1 MHYDTILNNH
11 GLKSD
16 PFKACVGPRPIAWIS
31 TVGTDGRDNLAPFS
45 QFNNLSFDPPMVM
58 ISFQHGGTEEN
69 ASRKDTLNNIEQ
81 TGYFVYNIVPYDLRD
96 KMNIAA
102 IPAKDTDEFEAAG
115 LYEWFGGAG
124 VCLVEWPETVDLDA
138 RPCVRLTLR
147 RAAEDGARD
156 VELVTD
162 GVPLNEAAFAPWRA
176 EEA

>member
-1 MHYDTILNNH
+1 MALRLKTRSEDDTFALGRALGAFLRPGDALLLSGDLGTGKSVLARGAARSLGVEGPMPSPSFTILFPYEGKCPVYH
-11 GLKSD
+11 FDLYRLS
-16 PFKACVGPRPIAWIS
+16 GP
-31 TVGTDGRDNLAPFS
+31 
-45 QFNNLSFDPPMVM
+45 
-58 ISFQHGGTEEN
+58 
-69 ASRKDTLNNIEQ
+69 
-81 TGYFVYNIVPYDLRD
+81 
-96 KMNIAA
+96 
-102 IPAKDTDEFEAAG
+102 DEFEAAG

-147 RAAEDGARD
+147 GAAEDGARD

>member
-1 MHYDTILNNH
+1 MALRLKTRSEDDTFALGRALGAFLRPGDALLLSGDLGTGKSVLARGAARALGVEGPMPSPSFTILFPYEGKCPVYH
-11 GLKSD
+11 FDLYRLS
-16 PFKACVGPRPIAWIS
+16 GP
-31 TVGTDGRDNLAPFS
+31 
-45 QFNNLSFDPPMVM
+45 
-58 ISFQHGGTEEN
+58 
-69 ASRKDTLNNIEQ
+69 
-81 TGYFVYNIVPYDLRD
+81 
-96 KMNIAA
+96 
-102 IPAKDTDEFEAAG
+102 DEFEAAG

>member
-1 MHYDTILNNH
+1 MALRLKTRSEDDTFALGRALGAFLRPGDALLLSGDLGTGKSVLARGAARSLGVKGPMPSPSFTILFPYEGKCPVYH
-11 GLKSD
+11 FDLYRLS
-16 PFKACVGPRPIAWIS
+16 GP
-31 TVGTDGRDNLAPFS
+31 
-45 QFNNLSFDPPMVM
+45 
-58 ISFQHGGTEEN
+58 
-69 ASRKDTLNNIEQ
+69 
-81 TGYFVYNIVPYDLRD
+81 
-96 KMNIAA
+96 
-102 IPAKDTDEFEAAG
+102 DEFEAAG

>member
-1 MHYDTILNNH
+1 MALRLKTRSQDDTFALGRALGACLRPGDTLLLSGDLGTGKSVLARGAARSLGVEGPMPSPSFTILFPYEGKCPVYH
-11 GLKSD
+11 FDLYRLS
-16 PFKACVGPRPIAWIS
+16 GP
-31 TVGTDGRDNLAPFS
+31 
-45 QFNNLSFDPPMVM
+45 
-58 ISFQHGGTEEN
+58 
-69 ASRKDTLNNIEQ
+69 
-81 TGYFVYNIVPYDLRD
+81 
-96 KMNIAA
+96 
-102 IPAKDTDEFEAAG
+102 DEFEAAG

>member
-1 MHYDTILNNH
+1 MALRLKTRSEDDTFALGRALGAFLRPGDALLLSGDLGTGKSVLARGAARSLGVEGPMPSPSFTILFPYEGKCPVYH
-11 GLKSD
+11 FDLY
-16 PFKACVGPRPIAWIS
+16 R
-31 TVGTDGRDNLAPFS
+31 
-45 QFNNLSFDPPMVM
+45 LSSP
-58 ISFQHGGTEEN
+58 
-69 ASRKDTLNNIEQ
+69 
-81 TGYFVYNIVPYDLRD
+81 
-96 KMNIAA
+96 
-102 IPAKDTDEFEAAG
+102 DEFEAAG

>member
-1 MHYDTILNNH
+1 MALRFRTRSEEDTYAFGRALGAFLRPGDALLLSGDLGTGKSVLARGAARSLGVEGPMPSPSFTILFPYEGKCPVYH
-11 GLKSD
+11 FDLYRLS
-16 PFKACVGPRPIAWIS
+16 GP
-31 TVGTDGRDNLAPFS
+31 
-45 QFNNLSFDPPMVM
+45 
-58 ISFQHGGTEEN
+58 
-69 ASRKDTLNNIEQ
+69 
-81 TGYFVYNIVPYDLRD
+81 
-96 KMNIAA
+96 
-102 IPAKDTDEFEAAG
+102 DEFEAAG

-176 EEA
+176 EQA

>member
-1 MHYDTILNNH
+1 MALRLKTRSEDDTFALGRALGAFLRPGDALLLSGDLGTGKSVLARGAARSLGVEGPMPSPSFTILFPYEGKCPVYH
-11 GLKSD
+11 FDLYRIS
-16 PFKACVGPRPIAWIS
+16 GP
-31 TVGTDGRDNLAPFS
+31 
-45 QFNNLSFDPPMVM
+45 
-58 ISFQHGGTEEN
+58 
-69 ASRKDTLNNIEQ
+69 
-81 TGYFVYNIVPYDLRD
+81 
-96 KMNIAA
+96 
-102 IPAKDTDEFEAAG
+102 DEFEAAG

>member
-1 MHYDTILNNH
+1 MVLRLKTRSEDDTFALGRALGAFLRPGDSLLLSGDLGTGKSVLARGAARALGVEGPMPSPSFTILLPYEGKCPVYH
-11 GLKSD
+11 FDLYRLS
-16 PFKACVGPRPIAWIS
+16 GP
-31 TVGTDGRDNLAPFS
+31 
-45 QFNNLSFDPPMVM
+45 
-58 ISFQHGGTEEN
+58 
-69 ASRKDTLNNIEQ
+69 
-81 TGYFVYNIVPYDLRD
+81 
-96 KMNIAA
+96 
-102 IPAKDTDEFEAAG
+102 DEFEAAG

-162 GVPLNEAAFAPWRA
+162 GVPLNEAAFVPWRA

>member
-1 MHYDTILNNH
+1 MALRLKTRSEDDTFALGRALGAFLRPGDALLLSGDLGTGKSVLARGAARSLGVEGPMPSPSFTILFPYEGKCPVYH
-11 GLKSD
+11 FDLYRLS
-16 PFKACVGPRPIAWIS
+16 GP
-31 TVGTDGRDNLAPFS
+31 
-45 QFNNLSFDPPMVM
+45 
-58 ISFQHGGTEEN
+58 
-69 ASRKDTLNNIEQ
+69 
-81 TGYFVYNIVPYDLRD
+81 
-96 KMNIAA
+96 
-102 IPAKDTDEFEAAG
+102 DEFEAAG

-162 GVPLNEAAFAPWRA
+162 GVPLNEAAFASWRA

>member
-1 MHYDTILNNH
+1 MALRLKTRSEDDTFALGRALGAFLRPGDALLLSGDLGTGKSVLARGAARSLGVEGPMPSPSFTILFPYEGKCPVYH
-11 GLKSD
+11 FDLYRLS
-16 PFKACVGPRPIAWIS
+16 GP
-31 TVGTDGRDNLAPFS
+31 
-45 QFNNLSFDPPMVM
+45 
-58 ISFQHGGTEEN
+58 
-69 ASRKDTLNNIEQ
+69 
-81 TGYFVYNIVPYDLRD
+81 
-96 KMNIAA
+96 
-102 IPAKDTDEFEAAG
+102 DEFEAAG
-115 LYEWFGGAG
+115 FYEWFGGAG